1 MKKTTIKDVARRSGM
16 SIATVSQILNQRGR
30 FTQSTINK
38 VNTAAKD
45 LGYVP
50 DKNAKQLRMRSAI
63 TITVVLPNLTNPFFS
78 SLVQSMQQ
86 YLESSGY
93 ENIDLTFQTSV
104 FNRLDETINNLI
116 NRGIDGLI
124 ITEPLP
130 NPTHTHELLTLHHIP
145 YVVTDRNIDSDLT
158 DSVSTN
164 EFSGGE
170 LAAQHLKILGHKK
183 VGIITPSYISP
194 SINHRIDGFM
204 SHWPDKGEM
213 QPIKFYTE
221 FSKNGGKQ
229 IAREIA
235 KSDVTGVFTL
245 NDEVAIGLIR
255 GLSDLNISVP
265 DDLSIIGF
273 DDIDYANY
281 TVPTLTTVAQPISE
295 IGSASLSL
303 LIQRLV
309 NDTASDIIPQKLTF
323 NNKLVARESTKVLS
337 TLH

>member
-16 SIATVSQILNQRGR
+16 SIATVSQILNQRGH

-38 VNTAAKD
+38 VNIATKE

-50 DKNAKQLRMRSAI
+50 DKNAKQLRKGSAV

-86 YLESSGY
+86 YLETSGY
-93 ENIDLTFQTSV
+93 DNIDLTFQTSA

-130 NPTHTHELLTLHHIP
+130 NPIHTHELLTLHHIP
-145 YVVTDRNIDSDLT
+145 YVVTDRNADSNLT

-170 LAAQHLKILGHKK
+170 LAAQHLKILGHRK
-183 VGIITPSYISP
+183 VGLITPSYISP
-194 SINHRIDGFM
+194 SIGHRIDGFM
-204 SHWPDKGEM
+204 SLWPSTGDM
-213 QPIKFYTE
+213 QPRQFYTE
-221 FSKNGGKQ
+221 FSMNGGKQ

-235 KSDVTGVFTL
+235 KSDVTGIFTL

-255 GLSDLNISVP
+255 GLSDLSLSVP
-265 DDLSIIGF
+265 ENLSIIGF

-303 LIQRLV
+303 LIQRLI
-309 NDTASDIIPQKLTF
+309 NNSTSDVIPQIQRLTF
-323 NNKLVARESTKVLS
+323 NNKLVARESTKVS
-337 TLH
+337 NH